1 MEENK
6 LNDFNDDVFHQPV
19 SSVSIN
25 NASNTKTIARS
36 STENFLA
43 KNSDDNKQKSAAS
56 PRFRRKTHVL
66 KAASSIPSC
75 NF

>member
-6 LNDFNDDVFHQPV
+6 LNDFNDDVFQPV
-19 SSVSIN
+19 PSVPIN
-25 NASNTKTIARS
+25 NAGNTKTIARS

-75 NF
+75 KF